1 MNKIISIL
9 KQQKSIP
16 LDQFINIA
24 LYNKRFGYYMRNNPF
39 GRKGDY
45 ITSPLISNLFGEM
58 IAIWCVAYWEY
69 LSKPKK
75 ISLVELGP
83 GDGTLCLDL
92 LNTFKNFKE
101 FYDSLNIKLLEK
113 SITLKK
119 IQKNKIKTKKV
130 KWINSIKNL
139 HSGPIIFIGNEFF
152 DSLPIKQIHKR
163 KNLYLE
169 KHVTFNQNNKKLKF
183 LNKKAKKS
191 LVKEIKKL
199 NLDYSSK
206 LIEYPIDAIQ
216 YLKII
221 AKKIKKYNGGLL
233 AFDYG
238 YMKEK
243 NQNTLQS
250 LKKHKHLNIFSDPGN
265 SDITY
270 LLNYKL
276 FYEILKKQD
285 LEVNNIISQNEFLQ
299 KLGILERANM
309 ISKKITFKAK
319 ANMYYRLKR
328 LLHHDEMGNLFKVL
342 FAQNKKEK
350 FSLGF
355 E

>member
-1 MNKIISIL
+1 
-9 KQQKSIP
+9 
-16 LDQFINIA
+16 
-24 LYNKRFGYYMRNNPF
+24 
-39 GRKGDY
+39 
-45 ITSPLISNLFGEM
+45 
-58 IAIWCVAYWEY
+58 
-69 LSKPKK
+69 
-75 ISLVELGP
+75 
-83 GDGTLCLDL
+83 
-92 LNTFKNFKE
+92 
-101 FYDSLNIKLLEK
+101 
-113 SITLKK
+113 
-119 IQKNKIKTKKV
+119 
-130 KWINSIKNL
+130 
-139 HSGPIIFIGNEFF
+139 
-152 DSLPIKQIHKR
+152 
-163 KNLYLE
+163 
-169 KHVTFNQNNKKLKF
+169 
-183 LNKKAKKS
+183 
-191 LVKEIKKL
+191 
-199 NLDYSSK
+199 
-206 LIEYPIDAIQ
+206 
-216 YLKII
+216 
-221 AKKIKKYNGGLL
+221 
-233 AFDYG
+233 
-238 YMKEK
+238 MKEK

-328 LLHHDEMGNLFKVL
+328 LLHRDEMGNLFKVL